1 MVKPNLGALL
11 GQFQQM
17 QEKMEKAQG
26 ELVNIKVE
34 GSSGGGMVTVVA
46 NAKMEILR
54 IKLEPEVVTPN
65 DVDMLEDLIAA
76 AANQAL
82 EKAQQ
87 AANEHIQK
95 VAGGMLPNL
104 PPGFKIPGM

>member
-11 GQFQQM
+11 GQFQQI
-17 QEKMEKAQG
+17 QEKMEKAQS
-26 ELVNIKVE
+26 ELVNINVQ
-34 GSSGGGMVTVVA
+34 GNSGGGMVTVVA
-46 NAKMEILR
+46 NAKMELLQVKI
-54 IKLEPEVVTPN
+54 EPEVVNPN
-65 DVDMLEDLIAA
+65 DLDMLEDLIVA

-82 EKAQQ
+82 AKAQQ

-95 VAGGMLPNL
+95 AAGGMLPNL